1 MPDMDGFE
9 LAELMR
15 GSARSRGVPIIFLT
29 AAAPERLKVF
39 RGYEAGAVD
48 FLFKPID
55 PRLLESKVSVFIEL
69 YRQRQQL
76 SQQVEEHRQ
85 LVRTAELL
93 IGVLGHDLRTPLS
106 AIVTAAEALRVG
118 APADP
123 RAQQIAAIIR
133 SSSARMSRL
142 IAQLLDFATARLG
155 RLPVRP
161 QPTDLGDLCHAAM
174 QEFADRDV
182 SVCVEPAGDLAG
194 VWDPDRMLQVLSN
207 LIGNAVSHG
216 TPGQPVSVRL
226 DGTHQDT
233 VRLEVVNAGVLSR
246 EAHAALF
253 TPFAS
258 SSGKSAGTG
267 LGLFIVDRILR
278 AHGGSVSAQSDD
290 GRTVFR
296 VVLPRQASEAE
307 PSAAPH
313 EPVSRSL

>member
-1 MPDMDGFE
+1 M
-9 LAELMR
+9 
-15 GSARSRGVPIIFLT
+15 
-29 AAAPERLKVF
+29 
-39 RGYEAGAVD
+39 
-48 FLFKPID
+48 
-55 PRLLESKVSVFIEL
+55 
-69 YRQRQQL
+69 
-76 SQQVEEHRQ
+76 
-85 LVRTAELL
+85 RTAELL

-106 AIVTAAEALRVG
+106 AIVTAAEALRIG

-123 RAQQIAAIIR
+123 RSQRIAEIIC

-174 QEFADRDV
+174 QEFVDRDV

-278 AHGGSVSAQSDD
+278 AHGGIRQRAVRRRADRVSGGAAAAGVGGGAVCRAARTGVAKPVGLDRLSLFDLRFEPD
-290 GRTVFR
+290 RLTADACVRPARRPRSRGTPRGGR
-296 VVLPRQASEAE
+296 
-307 PSAAPH
+307 
-313 EPVSRSL
+313 